1 MLQGDAPVQA
11 TELCVVRHA
20 RTNWNDEQR
29 AQGRADIPLNAR
41 GREQAY
47 RCAAYLASSG
57 PWDAVVSSP
66 LSRAYETAQIIA
78 HAVGVHEVSVM
89 DALVERDCG
98 MRGGLTP
105 QEALERGIPSQ
116 PADAEQDDAVR
127 RRAREALDALADLHV
142 GRRVLVVTHGGWIR
156 AALEAL
162 LGASDARAASE
173 LDNTGLSRLSRR
185 ARVWEIRTV
194 NERVHL
200 DDILWSG
207 RGDFVER
214 EG

>member
-1 MLQGDAPVQA
+1 MEA

-41 GREQAY
+41 GREQAR
-47 RCAAYLASSG
+47 RCAAYLAGAG

-66 LSRAYETAQIIA
+66 LSRAHETAQIIA
-78 HAVGVHEVSVM
+78 RAVGVDAVSVM

-105 QEALERGIPSQ
+105 QEALARGIPSV
-116 PADAEQDDAVR
+116 PADAEKDEDVR
-127 RRAREALDALADLHV
+127 RRAREALGILADLHA
-142 GRRVLVVTHGGWIR
+142 GRRVLVVTHGAWIR

-162 LGASDARAASE
+162 LGASDVRAASE

-185 ARVWEIRTV
+185 AGTWEIRTV
-194 NERVHL
+194 NERAHL
-200 DDILWSG
+200 DDGPGNCDLPNQGG
-207 RGDFVER
+207 RPGDMR
-214 EG
+214 